1 MVIIVLWLLSNRIVL
16 IVILNLLGLKY
27 VTTAARNSIN
37 GDNDND
43 RKLCSGKQDWQSYT
57 NC

>member
-1 MVIIVLWLLSNRIVL
+1 MIVINRIVL
-16 IVILNLLGLKY
+16 IVILDLLGLKY

-43 RKLCSGKQDWQSYT
+43 RKLCSGKQD
-57 NC
+57 